1 MTINEYQRMA
11 LRTES
16 NLDEQK
22 LHHKRL
28 LQGLMGLNGEAG
40 ECIDV
45 LKKHLVRQGTSGQ
58 GTGRRSMVSGDQR
71 GRDWLHAGGNFPD
84 ECGEAQE
91 SIS

>member
-45 LKKHLVRQGTSGQ
+45 LKKHLFQDHS
-58 GTGRRSMVSGDQR
+58 
-71 GRDWLHAGGNFPD
+71 GGNFPD

>member
-40 ECIDV
+40 ECIDF
-45 LKKHLVRQGTSGQ
+45 RI
-58 GTGRRSMVSGDQR
+58 TGST
-71 GRDWLHAGGNFPD
+71 GNIWPRNW
-84 ECGEAQE
+84 AT
-91 SIS
+91 